1 MATNNTTTDT
11 SIAAVSSTN
20 AAAANPISCAV
31 VASSGV
37 NTASSSTQ
45 SSKWT
50 VVASLDSQKRQI
62 RPPTSDDYNEWT
74 LEQLK
79 LCTARKL
86 KVPKNTKKDE
96 RIKILVAWDTD
107 RDAVEVL
114 LRRHRKRVADGRS
127 EEDKRTKGCMFRLM
141 NILFSDRFFESFLA
155 TRNQPRRE
163 EIGQGGSTFW
173 TDVAAAFA
181 SDSGEFDA
189 IISEDSV
196 FEDIDASNLARAEAG
211 SKISGQDFCDGRA
224 DVFYLHQWCEHRQGG
239 REFCAPNV
247 YPEDEDYSTKEGQQ
261 RPQQVNRKRR
271 RESQA
276 ESVAAIF
283 DRVNDILDAETTQPS
298 KTQEETWNEQ
308 TLFLQEQRAA
318 QKLVTLCSM
327 LERNVVEF
335 QRLLQRRNEYAEK
348 GPRSDMN

>member
-20 AAAANPISCAV
+20 AAAANPIRCAV

-79 LCTARKL
+79 LECTARKL
-86 KVPKNTKKDE
+86 KVSKNTKKDE

-107 RDAVEVL
+107 RDAVEVF

-127 EEDKRTKGCMFRLM
+127 EEDKRTKGCMFRLL

-163 EIGQGGSTFW
+163 EISQGGSAFW

-181 SDSGEFDA
+181 SDSGQFDA

-196 FEDIDASNLARAEAG
+196 FEDIDASSVMTHSAAKLKRMWKEVSSNFARAEAG
-211 SKISGQDFCDGRA
+211 SK
-224 DVFYLHQWCEHRQGG
+224 
-239 REFCAPNV
+239 
-247 YPEDEDYSTKEGQQ
+247 
-261 RPQQVNRKRR
+261 
-271 RESQA
+271 
-276 ESVAAIF
+276 
-283 DRVNDILDAETTQPS
+283 
-298 KTQEETWNEQ
+298 
-308 TLFLQEQRAA
+308 
-318 QKLVTLCSM
+318 
-327 LERNVVEF
+327 
-335 QRLLQRRNEYAEK
+335 
-348 GPRSDMN
+348 